1 MRLAVYTEGTTFGG
15 ADISLSIL
23 LQSLDPK
30 IDITVVG
37 VDEEISRRVAS
48 TRPNTD
54 VLLVPAVRGKWDLG
68 AMLAI
73 ARALRKLR
81 PDVLHANL
89 NTPVAAR
96 YVLLAAILTPRIRV
110 VAVEQLA
117 TVTTFT
123 VPQRILK
130 RVTAR
135 RLAAH
140 VAVGDRAARQIER
153 QLGLTPKSIRVIY
166 NAVPDRTLRP
176 GKRLANGPIVGS
188 VARLDRQ
195 KGLDVLVRAL
205 PLLPGVS
212 VVLVGGGPE
221 RMTLE
226 QMAKETGVDDRL
238 IITGWREDARDHLT
252 GLDLFVLPSRFEGFP
267 LAILEAMLACLPVV
281 ATDVGSVA
289 EAVIDGE
296 TGLLVPPEDPEAL
309 AASISELLAD
319 PERRRRMGAAGR
331 RRVLEH
337 FSPANAARSFEAI
350 YNEEQP

>member
-1 MRLAVYTEGTTFGG
+1 
-15 ADISLSIL
+15 
-23 LQSLDPK
+23 
-30 IDITVVG
+30 
-37 VDEEISRRVAS
+37 
-48 TRPNTD
+48 
-54 VLLVPAVRGKWDLG
+54 
-68 AMLAI
+68 
-73 ARALRKLR
+73 
-81 PDVLHANL
+81 
-89 NTPVAAR
+89 
-96 YVLLAAILTPRIRV
+96 
-110 VAVEQLA
+110 
-117 TVTTFT
+117 
-123 VPQRILK
+123 
-130 RVTAR
+130 
-135 RLAAH
+135 
-140 VAVGDRAARQIER
+140 
-153 QLGLTPKSIRVIY
+153 
-166 NAVPDRTLRP
+166 
-176 GKRLANGPIVGS
+176 
-188 VARLDRQ
+188 
-195 KGLDVLVRAL
+195 
-205 PLLPGVS
+205 LPGVS